1 MQQATR
7 MKLHVRRYAWSFGI
21 ALALT
26 ALVAVIASVPK
37 CSAVGVLLAPG
48 ILAAAIVFPQ
58 GINSDWA
65 KTYLVLAALMN
76 AFLLAWPLL
85 WFWTWMERFRQRGEK
100 TL

>member
-1 MQQATR
+1 
-7 MKLHVRRYAWSFGI
+7 MKLHVRRYALSFGF

-26 ALVAVIASVPK
+26 ALVGVIASVPK

-48 ILAAAIVFPQ
+48 MLAAAIVFPE

-65 KTYLVLAALMN
+65 KAYLVLAALMN
-76 AFLLAWPLL
+76 SFLLAWPLL
-85 WFWTWMERFRQRGEK
+85 WLWTWTERFRQRGEK